1 MPSMQATCSSSTPV
15 AQMTVT
21 GHDEDDDWNRHWEA
35 KMPGDPVSTFGR
47 YTGHCRRF
55 AATRL
60 RGPLEKTGFED
71 VTVFPAG
78 FSFSDLYR
86 PVVIARGKRR
96 LADVKRSKGR
106 LVSGKSDTALGFLWR
121 NMNPSPFGPQLLA
134 GARRS
139 EDPAL

>member
-1 MPSMQATCSSSTPV
+1 MPSTRATCCSSTPA

-21 GHDEDDDWNRHWEA
+21 GHHDDDDWNRHWEA
-35 KMPGDPVSTFGR
+35 KIPGDPVSTFGR
-47 YTGHCRRF
+47 CTGHCRRF

-60 RGPLEKTGFED
+60 RRALEKTGFDD
-71 VTVFPAG
+71 VTVFRAG

-86 PVVIARGKRR
+86 PVVVARGKRR
-96 LADVKRSKGR
+96 LADVKQSRSN
-106 LVSGKSDTALGFLWR
+106 LVSGKSGIALGFLWR
-121 NMNPSPFGPQLLA
+121 NMSSSSFGWQLLE

>member
-1 MPSMQATCSSSTPV
+1 MPSTRATCCSSTPA

-21 GHDEDDDWNRHWEA
+21 GHDEDDDWNRHREA
-35 KMPGDPVSTFGR
+35 KIPGDPVSTFGR

-60 RGPLEKTGFED
+60 RRPLEKTGFED
-71 VTVFPAG
+71 VTVFRAG

-86 PVVIARGKRR
+86 PVVIAHGKRR
-96 LADVKRSKGR
+96 LADVKPSKGR
-106 LVSGKSDTALGFLWR
+106 LVSGKSSTALWFLWR
-121 NMNPSPFGPQLLA
+121 NMNPSPFGRQLLA

-139 EDPAL
+139 EGPAL

>member
-1 MPSMQATCSSSTPV
+1 MPSTRATCCSSTPA

-21 GHDEDDDWNRHWEA
+21 GHDEYDDWNRHWVE
-35 KMPGDPVSTFGR
+35 KIPGDPVSTFGR

-60 RGPLEKTGFED
+60 KRPLEKIGFED
-71 VTVFPAG
+71 VTVFREG

-96 LADVKRSKGR
+96 LADVKQSKSR
-106 LVSGKSDTALGFLWR
+106 LVSGKSGTALGFLWR
-121 NMNPSPFGPQLLA
+121 NMNPSSFGRPLLA

-139 EDPAL
+139 EDSAL